1 MSSPRIERGKF
12 RVKGKFISVPSI
24 KALPLIPRR
33 LAAWTLEV
41 YLLAASAVI
50 PYSLGAYID
59 SLHPPSEKVSLNSVL
74 TDVDRAIAQTLGL
87 PRHQDRPLVAPAT
100 NLLWWVALT
109 SPIVLTGWQLYILG
123 KTGRTLPKRWLGVR
137 VITES
142 GKSPNLLRASAREG
156 GIKWGIP
163 LGTAYLLWRYSGAF
177 PNLVL
182 LVGLTG
188 VAIILEG
195 GMLLLP
201 SRRRP
206 LHDLILKTVV
216 VDAKASYRRGRVS
229 PPTESVT
236 VEIQQYKPDSMQKES
251 NYNLSPEDFF
261 ALALSPQTET
271 EQKSLWLWMRQH
283 PGTTLLICT
292 LAGMSFVLATFVAT
306 QVYIQ
311 DKADRRQSQEEE
323 NQAFLTLV
331 DRLGETSSDP
341 LEERK
346 SVILAMARLNDPR
359 ALPLLVDLLSQETN
373 PALMDALGQAIE
385 SAGIKAIPALRQLN
399 QSLSNQLQSLSLE
412 NYAKERQ
419 SIAMRLKA
427 TKNSIANLLVLS
439 SSQLSNINLQRVD
452 LSAIVTKS
460 GDFALVLDRV
470 DLSGA
475 NLRGAI
481 LNQASLKG
489 TIFNSVGEDKRLGTF
504 DDAIADLSGASLRE
518 TNLSEAFLSYGALKG
533 ANLMYATLN
542 RANLSRAQ
550 LTESNLS
557 SAQLLETNLTDAN
570 LERASL
576 TGADLAESIFVSAN
590 LQEAKLGQIKAI
602 GANFFRA
609 NLSKSTWL
617 GSDLSQVNFK
627 EANLQNADL
636 SATQLMGANLQ
647 KAQLQKANFAN
658 ANLSNT
664 DLRGANLAGA
674 DFRGAIFVAQ
684 LPTSSEQFIQTQQP
698 AGKLAANVEG
708 VDFTEVK
715 NLSEEQIAFICDRGG
730 YHPLCSTRSHKR

>member
-1 MSSPRIERGKF
+1 MSSPPIERGKF

-24 KALPLIPRR
+24 KALPLLPRR

-50 PYSLGAYID
+50 PYSLGTYIE
-59 SLHPPSEKVSLNSVL
+59 SQSPSEKVPLNPVL
-74 TDVDRAIAQTLGL
+74 TNVEQAIAQTLGL
-87 PRHQDRPLVAPAT
+87 PRHQNQPLVAPAT
-100 NLLWWVALT
+100 NLVWWLALT
-109 SPIVLTGWQLYILG
+109 SPVVITGWQLYILG
-123 KTGRTLPKRWLGVR
+123 KTGRTLPKRWLGVK

-142 GKSPNLLRASAREG
+142 GKSPNLLRAIAREG
-156 GIKWGIP
+156 GIKWGLP
-163 LGTAYLLWRYSGAF
+163 LSTAYLLWRYCGAF
-177 PNLVL
+177 PNLFL

-188 VAIILEG
+188 VAVILEG

-216 VDAKASYRRGRVS
+216 VDAKASYRRARVS
-229 PPTESVT
+229 PQPQSVT
-236 VEIQQYKPDSMQKES
+236 VEIQQYQPYRLEEES
-251 NYNLSPEDFF
+251 RYRLPPEGVHS
-261 ALALSPQTET
+261 LALFPQIESK
-271 EQKSLWLWMRQH
+271 QKSLWLWMRQH

-323 NQAFLTLV
+323 NEAFLTLV
-331 DRLGETSSDP
+331 DRLGATSSDP

-359 ALPLLVDLLSQETN
+359 ALPLLVDLLGQETN

-385 SAGIKAIPALRQLN
+385 STGIKAIPSLRQLN

-412 NYAKERQ
+412 NSAKERQ
-419 SIAMRLKA
+419 LVAMRLKA
-427 TKNSIANLLVLS
+427 TKSAIANLLVLS
-439 SSQLSNINLQRVD
+439 STQLDSVNLQRAD
-452 LSAIVTKS
+452 LSAIVTES
-460 GDFALVLDRV
+460 GDFVLVLDRV

-475 NLRGAI
+475 NFRGAI
-481 LNQASLKG
+481 LNQASFRG

-518 TNLSEAFLSYGALKG
+518 ANLSEAFLSYGALKG

-550 LTESNLS
+550 LIEANFS
-557 SAQLLETNLTDAN
+557 SAQLLETNLTEAN

-576 TGADLAESIFVSAN
+576 TGADLAESLFIGAN
-590 LQEAKLGQIKAI
+590 LQEAKLGQVRAI
-602 GANFFRA
+602 GADFSKA
-609 NLSKSTWL
+609 NLFRSTWL

-627 EANLQNADL
+627 GANLQNADL
-636 SATQLMGANLQ
+636 SATQLTGANLQ
-647 KAQLQKANFAN
+647 NVQLQKANLAN

-674 DFRGAIFVAQ
+674 DFQGAIFVAQ
-684 LPTSSEQFIQTQQP
+684 LPTSSEQFIQTQHTETL
-698 AGKLAANVEG
+698 KINMEG

-715 NLSEEQIAFICDRGG
+715 NLSEEQIAFICTHGG
-730 YHPLCSTRSHKR
+730 YHPQCSTR

>member
-1 MSSPRIERGKF
+1 MSSPPIERGKF
-12 RVKGKFISVPSI
+12 SVKGKFISVPSI
-24 KALPLIPRR
+24 KALPLLPRR

-50 PYSLGAYID
+50 PYSLGAYIE
-59 SLHPPSEKVSLNSVL
+59 SRSPSEKVPLNPVL
-74 TDVDRAIAQTLGL
+74 INVEQAIAQTLGL
-87 PRHQDRPLVAPAT
+87 PRNQDRPLVAPAT
-100 NLLWWVALT
+100 NLVWWVALT
-109 SPIVLTGWQLYILG
+109 SPVVLTGWQLYILG
-123 KTGRTLPKRWLGVR
+123 KTGLTLPKRWLGVR

-142 GKSPNLLRASAREG
+142 GKSPNLLRAIAREG
-156 GIKWGIP
+156 GIKWGLP

-182 LVGLTG
+182 LAGLTG
-188 VAIILEG
+188 VAVILEG

-206 LHDLILKTVV
+206 LHDLILKTAV
-216 VDAKASYRRGRVS
+216 VDAKASYRKGRKS
-229 PPTESVT
+229 PPAESVT
-236 VEIQQYKPDSMQKES
+236 VEIQQYQPYQVEEES
-251 NYNLSPEDFF
+251 RYRLPPQGVHS
-261 ALALSPQTET
+261 LALFPQIET
-271 EQKSLWLWMRQH
+271 KQKSLWLWMRQH

-292 LAGMSFVLATFVAT
+292 LAGMSFVLATFVGT

-311 DKADRRQSQEEE
+311 DKTDRRQSQEEE

-331 DRLGETSSDP
+331 DRLGATSSDP
-341 LEERK
+341 QEERK

-359 ALPLLVDLLSQETN
+359 ALPLLVDLLGQETN

-385 SAGIKAIPALRQLN
+385 STGIRAIPSLRQLN

-412 NYAKERQ
+412 NSAKERQ
-419 SIAMRLKA
+419 LVAMRLKA
-427 TKNSIANLLVLS
+427 TKNAIADLLVLS
-439 SSQLSNINLQRVD
+439 SSQLGSVNLQRAD
-452 LSAIVTKS
+452 LSAIVTES
-460 GDFALVLDRV
+460 GDFALVLDRI

-475 NLRGAI
+475 NFRGAI
-481 LNQASLKG
+481 LNQASFRG
-489 TIFNSVGEDKRLGTF
+489 TIFNSAGEDKRLGTF

-518 TNLSEAFLSYGALKG
+518 ANLSEAFLSYGALKG

-550 LTESNLS
+550 LIEANLS

-576 TGADLAESIFVSAN
+576 TGADLAESIFVGAN

-602 GANFFRA
+602 GADFSRA
-609 NLSKSTWL
+609 NFSKSTWL
-617 GSDLSQVNFK
+617 GADLSQVNFR

-636 SATQLMGANLQ
+636 SATQLTGANLQ
-647 KAQLQKANFAN
+647 KAQLQKANLTN

-664 DLRGANLAGA
+664 DFRGANLAGA
-674 DFRGAIFVAQ
+674 NFRGAIFVAHS
-684 LPTSSEQFIQTQQP
+684 PTSSEQFIQTQP
-698 AGKLAANVEG
+698 TGKLRANVEG

-715 NLSEEQIAFICDRGG
+715 NLSEEQIAFICTHGG
-730 YHPLCSTRSHKR
+730 YHPQCSTRSPGR